1 MSKEIIVRAL
11 MSGLG
16 FTKKDSSSAYDVV
29 MAAIKT
35 ALETNHSIRLHN
47 VGTLH
52 VIQCAEKKY
61 HNPKTGNLETLPPKK
76 RVRFRSSR
84 KLLDTVNV

>member
-11 MSGLG
+11 MSSLG

-29 MAAIKT
+29 MSAIKT
-35 ALETNHSIRLHN
+35 ALETNNSIRLHN

-61 HNPKTGNLETLPPKK
+61 HNPKTGHLETLPPKR

>member
-11 MSGLG
+11 MSNLG

-29 MAAIKT
+29 MSAVKT

-61 HNPKTGNLETLPPKK
+61 HNPKTGRLETLPPKR